1 MLKTALTE
9 ILGIEHPILSAGM
22 GAATG
27 PELAAAV
34 SNAGG
39 CGQVTITGLSAPNV
53 HRRVEEARALTAK
66 PFGVNV
72 ILADREEGEDEDI
85 RAALELGVPL
95 LVLFWGDPS
104 PFVEEAH
111 RRGTKVFVQV
121 GSVEEAVAAAGA
133 GVDAVI
139 AQGFEA
145 GGHVRGS
152 TALFVLLPAVVD
164 AVSPVP
170 VIAAG
175 GIADGRG
182 LAAALTLGAQGVLMG
197 ARFLASDEAFVP
209 HEYRDWVVRSTAED
223 TVYSKDLFDVWW
235 PDAPHRVLRN
245 KVVEEWEAAGRPPP
259 GGRPGEAAII
269 GTMKRMDGSVV
280 DVPRYCAITISP
292 NFEGDIDH
300 APLWAGQSCSLVH
313 EVKPAGEIVRDVA
326 REAQAILSP
335 PTAKQ

>member
-1 MLKTALTE
+1 MKTPLTE
-9 ILGIEHPILSAGM
+9 LLGIEHPILSAGM

-34 SNAGG
+34 SNAGA

-53 HRRVEEARALTAK
+53 HRRVEETRALTAK

-104 PFVEEAH
+104 PFVQEAH

-121 GSVEEAVAAAGA
+121 GSVEEAVAAAGS
-133 GVDAVI
+133 GVDGVI

-197 ARFLASDEAFVP
+197 TRFLASDEAFVP
-209 HEYRDWVVRSTAED
+209 REYRDWVVRSTAED

-245 KVVEEWEAAGRPPP
+245 KGVEEWEAAGRPPP
-259 GGRPGEAAII
+259 GGRPGEATVI
-269 GTMKRMDGSVV
+269 GSMKRMDGSVV
-280 DVPRYCAITISP
+280 DVPRYCAITITP
-292 NFEGDIDH
+292 NFEGDIDK
-300 APLWAGQSCSLVH
+300 APLWAGQSCSLVN

-326 REAQAILSP
+326 RQAEAILAR
-335 PTAKQ
+335 PTANQ